1 MRGADMA
8 TIVLAGGGTGGHLY
22 PALAI
27 GDMLASRGHRIV
39 YYGDPDRLEGRVVPE
54 KGLPFRPVKAP
65 QFPRR
70 GRLKQ
75 VLFVFSLLGAIIKT
89 WNRLRKDGADVV
101 FGVGGYISVPT
112 LVAGKLLGARIV
124 IHEAN
129 VVPGMAN
136 KLAGRFSDM
145 VLLTYEETR
154 SRLVS
159 KAPKHL
165 VGVPVSPDISKGER
179 VEAGKKYGLDPEKAT
194 VVFVGGS
201 LGAERI
207 NELALGVMAFPS
219 RAFQV
224 IHLTGKRY
232 FDEVVAQLDGTPEGT
247 AVVDYEDRMD
257 LAFSMAD
264 LMVSRSGSST
274 LGEIAAT
281 GTASLLIPSPHV
293 TENHQEHNAR
303 GLASIGAAEVL
314 LEANWSL
321 SDSVA
326 IVAKLMEDTDTLVKM
341 ANAAQGASMME
352 AACSAADHIETLIH

>member
-1 MRGADMA
+1 MA

-27 GDMLASRGHRIV
+27 GELLASRGHSIV

-54 KGLPFRPVKAP
+54 KGIPFRPVKAP

-75 VLFVFSLLGAIIKT
+75 LLFVFSLAKAIIKT
-89 WNRLRKDGADVV
+89 WLRLRKDNADVV

-112 LVAGKLLGARIV
+112 LVAGKLLGARVV

-154 SRLVS
+154 GRLAS

-165 VGVPVSPDISKGER
+165 VGVPVSPDITKGVR
-179 VEAGKKYGLDPEKAT
+179 AEAAVKYGLSPAKPT

-207 NELALGVMAFPS
+207 NELALGVMTMPDRS
-219 RAFQV
+219 FQV
-224 IHLTGKRY
+224 IHLTGRRY
-232 FDEVVAQLDGTPEGT
+232 YDQVLAQLDAEPSGTSI
-247 AVVDYEDRMD
+247 VDYEDQMH
-257 LAFSMAD
+257 LAFAMAD

-314 LEANWSL
+314 LEADWML
-321 SDSVA
+321 SNSVG
-326 IVAKLMEDTDTLVKM
+326 IVSALMTDLKVLKRM
-341 ANAAQGASMME
+341 ADAAQGASMME
-352 AACSAADHIETLIH
+352 AACTAADHIETLVTK